1 MEKIELIMNNQEET
15 SRLGDKIADHLQGEE
30 IIFLQG
36 QLGAGKTFLARA
48 LIRALGYEG
57 EVVSPSFILL
67 CEYQA
72 RFRILHLDLYRLEE
86 KSEIVELGLEEYQGE
101 CLWLIE
107 WADRFPAYLPH
118 PDLII
123 SLYFV
128 GEKERRVVLE
138 GPPWIRRLK
147 NHVPGN

>member
-1 MEKIELIMNNQEET
+1 MNNQEET
-15 SRLGDKIADHLQGEE
+15 SRLGNKIADYLQGQE

-48 LIRALGYEG
+48 LIQALGYEG
-57 EVVSPSFILL
+57 EVLSPSFILQN
-67 CEYQA
+67 EYRA
-72 RFRILHLDLYRLEE
+72 RFRVLHLDLYRLEE
-86 KSEIVELGLEEYQGE
+86 EAEIEELGLEEYRGE
-101 CLWLIE
+101 YLWLIE
-107 WADRFPAYLPH
+107 WADRFPTYLPP